1 MTLPLSSS
9 TAVKEGFSVVTVIM
23 PASGMRI
30 RESSRGER
38 IKLFS
43 PEKPVLLLADG
54 ALQTARNGARQSPQN
69 QMSGNDPVP
78 VAAYASKNIIPEG
91 STVSILVRTTAAS
104 ITAPVAVTLTLV
116 NPDPDP
122 DLKARLLG
130 SDGEPLS
137 PPVVELS
144 QDTTQQRVLL
154 EVPDNQDAKT
164 GQTNLII
171 NFTGSDQDQDQDQD

>member
-1 MTLPLSSS
+1 M
-9 TAVKEGFSVVTVIM
+9 VTVIM

-104 ITAPVAVTLTLV
+104 ITDPVTATLTLV
-116 NPDPDP
+116 NPDPDPDP

-171 NFTGSDQDQDQDQD
+171 NFTGNSHFNSR